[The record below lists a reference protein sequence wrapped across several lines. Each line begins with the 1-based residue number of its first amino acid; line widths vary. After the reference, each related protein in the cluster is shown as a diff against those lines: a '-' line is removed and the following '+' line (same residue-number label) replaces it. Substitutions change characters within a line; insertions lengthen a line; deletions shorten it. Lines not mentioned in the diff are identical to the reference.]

1 MTSLYVLGSGSAG
14 NAFAVSAMDQV
25 LLVDAGFSAREI
37 GRRALQVGLDLS
49 RVTGLVLTHE
59 HGDHT
64 AGAARLA
71 ETLGVPILTAPGTW
85 DRLRPRMP
93 SVQFLPLAIMGGV
106 QHGAFHIEA
115 CPISHDAAEPVAISI
130 RSARGHRIGIAYD
143 LGRPTTAVRFLLR
156 ESHALVL
163 EANHDEV
170 RLRTSGYPPVVQQ
183 RIAGSGGHLSNRA
196 AAELLTELVHPALT
210 TVVLAHLSARCNS
223 AEEARAE
230 VWPALVAAEFVGT
243 LHIALQDQPSG
254 PFALAPACSPHQGA
268 TGLG

>member
-1 MTSLYVLGSGSAG
+1 VTSLWVLGSGSSG
-14 NAFAVSAMDQV
+14 NAFAIGAGDEV
-25 LLVDAGFSAREI
+25 LLVDAGFSAREV
-37 GRRALQVGLDLS
+37 GRRAVLVGLDLG

-71 ETLGVPILTAPGTW
+71 RTLGIPILTAPGTW
-85 DRLRPRMP
+85 DRLRRRMP
-93 SVQFLPLAIMGGV
+93 TVAYLPLAIMGGV
-106 QHGAFHIEA
+106 RHGGFHIEA

-130 RSARGHRIGIAYD
+130 RTSLGHRIGVAYD

-156 ESHALVL
+156 DSHALIL

-196 AAELLTELVHPALT
+196 AAELLRELVHPGLAA
-210 TVVLAHLSARCNS
+210 VVLAHLSSRCNS
-223 AEEARAE
+223 AADARAE
-230 VWPALVAAEFVGT
+230 VWPALVAAEFAGV
-243 LHIALQDQPSG
+243 LHVSEQDQPLG
-254 PFALAPACSPHQGA
+254 PI
-268 TGLG
+268 GLSADPVRQEG

>member
-1 MTSLYVLGSGSAG
+1 MTRLYVLGSGSAG
-14 NAFAVSAMDQV
+14 NAFALAALDQV

-37 GRRALQVGLDLS
+37 ARRAAQVGLDLS
-49 RVTGLVLTHE
+49 RVIGLVLTHE

-64 AGAARLA
+64 SGAARLA
-71 ETLGVPILTAPGTW
+71 GTLGIPILTAPGTW

-93 SVQFLPLAIMGGV
+93 TVSFVPLAIMGGV

-130 RSARGHRIGIAYD
+130 RTATGHRVGIAYD

-170 RLRTSGYPPVVQQ
+170 RLRTSGYPPAVQQ

-196 AAELLTELVHPALT
+196 AAELLAELVHPGLSA
-210 TVVLAHLSARCNS
+210 VILAHLSARCNS
-223 AEEARAE
+223 ADEARAQ
-230 VWPALVAAEFVGT
+230 VWPALVAAEFAGQ
-243 LHIALQDQPSG
+243 LHVSHQDQPIG
-254 PFALAPACSPHQGA
+254 PISLGPDLAPVSN
-268 TGLG
+268 

>member
-1 MTSLYVLGSGSAG
+1 MTTLYVLGSGSGG
-14 NAFAVSAMDQV
+14 NAFAIAAVDQV

-37 GRRALQVGLDLS
+37 TRRAVQVGLDLS
-49 RVTGLVLTHE
+49 RVSGLVLTHE

-64 AGAARLA
+64 TGAARLA

-93 SVQFLPLAIMGGV
+93 TARFLPLAIMGGV

-130 RSARGHRIGIAYD
+130 RTALGHRIGIAYD

-156 ESHALVL
+156 ESHALIL

-170 RLRTSGYPPVVQQ
+170 RLRTSGYPPAVQQ

-196 AAELLTELVHPALT
+196 AAELLSELVHPGLA

-223 AEEARAE
+223 VEEARAE
-230 VWPALVAAEFVGT
+230 VWPALVAADFAGQ
-243 LHIALQDQPSG
+243 LHVSLQDRPLG
-254 PFALAPACSPHQGA
+254 PIPLGPDLAR
-268 TGLG
+268 LEN